1 MRSTV
6 RFPLTRTTKIVSET
20 KSHRIELPL
29 TNAHF
34 AKPGLVLTSSAL
46 QMNIS
51 YLWINSVDQSMDQ
64 LSFVGLRA
72 QW

>member
-1 MRSTV
+1 MKWEALLDSHSHEPRW
-6 RFPLTRTTKIVSET
+6 ET

-34 AKPGLVLTSSAL
+34 AKPGLVLTLSAL

-64 LSFVGLRA
+64 LSFAGLRA